1 MTDTALVAF
10 GAGLA
15 TLAAM
20 LAALRMKPALLT
32 VWLQLKPTVALPVI
46 GLILAGAA
54 ASVLPLDRGNPVSG
68 EDQSGAATQV
78 PSQGSLLE
86 QLAAAPG
93 AVPAAADTTAD
104 DEEGAGARER
114 AAAQLRDYANRIQ
127 EKRQTIASIGTD
139 VAGSGQATLPDVD
152 TMIARLAA
160 RLQTNPSDEKGW
172 NTLGWAYASTGKYA
186 EAVAAYE
193 KAAQIDPANDEI
205 KSALATV
212 RAKVAGAPAAEGA
225 KAGNTNDPAPDVAS
239 TGAPATADQSAM
251 IRGMVDRLAQR
262 LETSPNDADGWL
274 RLMKARTV
282 LGETDL
288 AREALRKALAALAGD
303 QAARD
308 RVAEGAKDLG
318 LSAY

>member
-1 MTDTALVAF
+1 
-10 GAGLA
+10 
-15 TLAAM
+15 M

-32 VWLQLKPTVALPVI
+32 VWLQSKPTVALPVI

-54 ASVLPLDRGNPVSG
+54 ASVLPLGPGASVSG
-68 EDQSGAATQV
+68 EDRSDAATQA

-86 QLAAAPG
+86 QIAAAPG
-93 AVPAAADTTAD
+93 AVADTTAD
-104 DEEGAGARER
+104 DEEGTGARER
-114 AAAQLRDYANRIQ
+114 AAAQLRDYASRIQ
-127 EKRQTIASIGTD
+127 EKRQAIASIGTD
-139 VAGSGQATLPDVD
+139 VAGSGQAALPDVD

-212 RAKVAGAPAAEGA
+212 RAKVAGASAAEGA
-225 KAGNTNDPAPDVAS
+225 KADNTSDPAPVTAS

-288 AREALRKALAALAGD
+288 AREALRKALAVLAGD
-303 QAARD
+303 QASRD